1 MVSNPRDEMSHFV
14 TGVSD
19 DLVEE
24 CHDEMLHNDMN
35 LSLLIEHAQHVE
47 ESRLKRKNN
56 EAKRERSY
64 NGGTSKGKFEI
75 QDKLKLKKRFSNK
88 HPSNFSKA
96 NKDSVP
102 NSKPQGGKSS
112 SSQYEKPNCAK
123 CGKEHMKNI

>member
-1 MVSNPRDEMSHFV
+1 MDLSHFMV
-14 TGVSD
+14 QVQQ
-19 DLVEE
+19 VKER
-24 CHDEMLHNDMN
+24 
-35 LSLLIEHAQHVE
+35 
-47 ESRLKRKNN
+47 RLKMKNRDF
-56 EAKRERSY
+56 KRATPYDGS
-64 NGGTSKGKFEI
+64 TSKGKFEI